1 MLDFI
6 TSIVVDVI
14 GEGEGEFVTEKT
26 YKDILDTLER
36 SVYMSEKD
44 NDLLY
49 DEISELAEAW
59 YNVETKNTEKWE
71 EYNAKANKI
80 TEQIEENKKY
90 IKRCEATIEII
101 EKIAEVREW
110 E

>member
-59 YNVETKNTEKWE
+59 YNVETKNTKKWE